1 MFQRLPFALVQLLRL
16 LPSQV
21 SGYPL
26 AVHMLF
32 LSLFKLSF
40 FLFLAG
46 VTIILWAMTEVH
58 VFCCELHAV
67 VPGGGEGGVLGSFFS
82 WVCAAGRSGLLPH
95 YSLFCGQLETLS

>member
-67 VPGGGEGGVLGSFFS
+67 VPGGRRGGTWVIFFLGVCS
-82 WVCAAGRSGLLPH
+82 WPLRAPAPL
-95 YSLFCGQLETLS
+95 

>member
-40 FLFLAG
+40 FLRLAG

-58 VFCCELHAV
+58 AFCCELHAV
-67 VPGGGEGGVLGSFFS
+67 VPGRGAGGGVLGSFFPGC
-82 WVCAAGRSGLLPH
+82 VQLAAQGYLCIYLIP
-95 YSLFCGQLETLS
+95 SLNSSS

>member
-67 VPGGGEGGVLGSFFS
+67 VPGGGGRRGGTWVIFFLGVCS
-82 WVCAAGRSGLLPH
+82 WPLRAPAPL
-95 YSLFCGQLETLS
+95 

>member
-40 FLFLAG
+40 FLRLAG

-67 VPGGGEGGVLGSFFS
+67 VPGGGGGGGTWVIFFLGVCS
-82 WVCAAGRSGLLPH
+82 WPLRAPAPL
-95 YSLFCGQLETLS
+95 

>member
-40 FLFLAG
+40 FLRLAG

-67 VPGGGEGGVLGSFFS
+67 VPGGGGGGGYLGHFFPGC
-82 WVCAAGRSGLLPH
+82 VQLAAQGSCPIIV
-95 YSLFCGQLETLS
+95 YSVAS